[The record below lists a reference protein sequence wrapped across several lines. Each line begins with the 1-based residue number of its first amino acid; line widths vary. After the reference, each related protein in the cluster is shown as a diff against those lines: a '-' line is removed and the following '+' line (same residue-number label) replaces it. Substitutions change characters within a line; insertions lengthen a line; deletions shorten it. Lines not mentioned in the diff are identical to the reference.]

1 VTYNTYLEVL
11 GKSGSWQQAEDVFRD
26 MQKRG
31 ILPAVNTFTIMIN
44 IYGKVSHIPTTHS
57 LPHFRPNVAVVSN
70 LPVFVNQAYYPDKA
84 ERLFQSMRKA
94 LCPPSLYTYT
104 ALINAHA
111 REGNC
116 VRAEEIFA
124 ELQSAG
130 FVPDVYTYNALL
142 EAYRFVDPYST
153 MI

>member
-1 VTYNTYLEVL
+1 MTRHSFYKNVPCLVYDLLLRSFQLTRVHMFVD
-11 GKSGSWQQAEDVFRD
+11 QAF
-26 MQKRG
+26 
-31 ILPAVNTFTIMIN
+31 
-44 IYGKVSHIPTTHS
+44 
-57 LPHFRPNVAVVSN
+57 
-70 LPVFVNQAYYPDKA
+70 YPDKA
-84 ERLFQSMRKA
+84 EHLFQSMRKA

-124 ELQSAG
+124 ELQSVG

-142 EAYRFVDPYST
+142 EAYRFVASYST
-153 MI
+153 IIDAYFEIFIRYLLFLNSAISVD